1 MKNNINIIEDKIF
14 KKLLLYLAFKTSKI
28 VIALIFLEMIESF
41 FPSTPRVKNAVGTCI
56 QARRTQPKPKLYAI
70 PGPPIKEL
78 APT

>member
-1 MKNNINIIEDKIF
+1 MKKIINMIDDNIF

-28 VIALIFLEMIESF
+28 VIASNFLEMIESF
-41 FPSTPRVKNAVGTCI
+41 LPRTPKVKNAVGTWI
-56 QARRTQPKPKLYAI
+56 QASRTQPKPSLYAI